1 MNFEVEECVRRAM
14 IAQKE
19 WSRTSFDERR
29 AVLNDFIEMVLC
41 NQEDICVASM
51 NDTGKTSQYPLLF
64 LSFFQDVIYIYMYL
78 CDQMKTCIIMSD
90 EKRIKRRTIDF

>member
-1 MNFEVEECVRRAM
+1 LNFEVEECVRRAM

-51 NDTGKTSQYPLLF
+51 NDTGKTSQYPFFAFALF
-64 LSFFQDVIYIYMYL
+64 FPSLSVFVCL
-78 CDQMKTCIIMSD
+78 
-90 EKRIKRRTIDF
+90 